1 MSEIKNATIIAKDA
15 LLNQSIPEAVRKTR
29 NPEELQKAANDFEA
43 IFVNLML
50 KTMRQTIVKSGLLDS
65 GLGGEVMESMFDQ
78 ELSRKIAA
86 NSNLGI
92 AESLVRHL
100 SDTQQKTPEKL
111 EKLLQL
117 REPQQQQQAYQLMP
131 ASSVTFRKIDTNPYL
146 DMPLNKRIESFQ
158 PAIEKAAQKYRLK
171 PSLIKAVIAAES
183 AGNPHATS
191 RKGAKGLM
199 QLMDGTARQ
208 LNVSDSYN
216 PEQNIEGGAR
226 YLRQLLDMFDG
237 DVTLALAGYNAGP
250 GNVQKHNGVPPFPET
265 QQYIRRVLK
274 FQSRFSQAE

>member
-1 MSEIKNATIIAKDA
+1 MSEIKNATIVAKDA

-86 NSNLGI
+86 SSNLGI

-100 SDTQQKTPEKL
+100 SDTQQKTPEASGG
-111 EKLLQL
+111 LLQL
-117 REPQQQQQAYQLMP
+117 RELRQQQAHP
-131 ASSVTFRKIDTNPYL
+131 ALPTSSITFRKIDANPYL
-146 DMPLNKRIESFQ
+146 DMPLSKRIESFQ
-158 PAIEKAAQKYRLK
+158 PAIEKAAQKYRLN

-216 PEQNIEGGAR
+216 PEENIDGGAR

-250 GNVQKHNGVPPFPET
+250 GNVRKHNGIPPFPET

-274 FQSRFSQAE
+274 FQSRFSQSE

>member
-117 REPQQQQQAYQLMP
+117 REPQQQQQAHQLMP

>member
-1 MSEIKNATIIAKDA
+1 MSDIKNATIVAKDA
-15 LLNQSIPEAVRKTR
+15 LLNQAIPEAVRKTR
-29 NPEELQKAANDFEA
+29 NPEDLQKAANDFEA

-65 GLGGEVMESMFDQ
+65 GLGGEIMESMFDQ

-86 NSNLGI
+86 SSNLGI

-100 SDTQQKTPEKL
+100 SDSRQSAPQAL
-111 EKLLQL
+111 GDLLQL
-117 REPQQQQQAYQLMP
+117 REPQKKQPHQLMP
-131 ASSVTFRKIDTNPYL
+131 ASSVTFRKIDTNPFL
-146 DMPLNKRIESFQ
+146 DMPLSKRIKSFQ
-158 PAIEKAAQKYRLK
+158 PAIEKAAQKYRLN

-208 LNVSDSYN
+208 LNISDSYN
-216 PEQNIEGGAR
+216 PEQNIDGGAR

-237 DVTLALAGYNAGP
+237 DLSLALAGYNAGP
-250 GNVQKHNGVPPFPET
+250 GNVRKYNGIPPFPET